1 MSRRAIP
8 ILVAGA
14 LALAA
19 CTETYAYDPAT
30 AGDEESS
37 GREPR
42 AKTSSQ
48 FLRTAFADLVGRAPE
63 SYEFTLRFDGAEAF
77 RVTLDEETQLTTV
90 LDGIGDSLPMRN
102 LIVKGLLHS
111 AEVSVPDR
119 ATAAPDL
126 DPRPYITSQFE
137 RLLGRSPNAYELE
150 AFAAEWTAQ
159 PAVGPRTVIRAIMG
173 SREYQS
179 Q

>member
-1 MSRRAIP
+1 MTRSAIL
-8 ILVAGA
+8 LVAAA
-14 LALAA
+14 LALGA

-30 AGDEESS
+30 AGDEEGD

-48 FLRTAFADLVGRAPE
+48 FLRTVYADVLGRAPE
-63 SYEFTLRFDGAEAF
+63 SYEFTLRVNGAEAF
-77 RVTLDEETQLTTV
+77 RVPLDEELQLTTV

-111 AEVSVPDR
+111 AEISIPDK
-119 ATAAPDL
+119 ASAAPNG
-126 DPRPYITSQFE
+126 DPRPYITTQFE
-137 RLLGRSPNAYELE
+137 RLLGRAPNAYELE
-150 AFAAEWTAQ
+150 AFAAEWMAE
-159 PAVGPRTVIRAIMG
+159 PAVGPRTVIRAIIG